1 MEIENYKENKNEAY
15 AVVIFFCHCFFEI
28 NFCKI

>member
-15 AVVIFFCHCFFEI
+15 AVVIFFYCFFEK
-28 NFCKI
+28 FCRI